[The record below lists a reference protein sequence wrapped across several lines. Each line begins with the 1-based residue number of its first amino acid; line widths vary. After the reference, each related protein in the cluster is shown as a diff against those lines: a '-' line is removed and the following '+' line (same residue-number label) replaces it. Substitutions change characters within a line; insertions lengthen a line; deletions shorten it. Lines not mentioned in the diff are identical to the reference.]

1 MVMSVIRKR
10 RSIRHFSK
18 KPVEPEKIDLLL
30 EAALRA
36 PSSRGTNPW
45 ELVVVTDQDLLK
57 ELSQAKEHG
66 STFLE
71 DAPLGIVICT
81 DPEKCDVW
89 IEDASIAAIF
99 IQLVA
104 ESLGLGSCWIQI
116 RKRMHDETK
125 SAEEYVAGILKI
137 PAQMKVASMI
147 AIGYPDMQK
156 PPHKAEELLYEKVH
170 RGMYG
175 KPYYT
180 VMV

>member
-10 RSIRHFSK
+10 RSIRHFLK

-71 DAPLGIVICT
+71 DAPLGIVICA

-89 IEDASIAAIF
+89 IEDASIPAIF
-99 IQLVA
+99 IQMVA
-104 ESLGLGSCWIQI
+104 ESLDLGSCWIQI

-147 AIGYPDMQK
+147 GIGYPDMQK

-170 RGMYG
+170 RGIYG

>member
-10 RSIRHFSK
+10 RSIRHFVR
-18 KPVEPEKIDLLL
+18 KPVEPEKIDVLL

-36 PSSRGTNPW
+36 PSSRGINPW
-45 ELVVVTDQDLLK
+45 ELIVVTEQNLLK
-57 ELSQAKEHG
+57 ELSRSKEHG

-71 DAPLGIVICT
+71 DAPLGIVVCA

-99 IQLVA
+99 IQLAA

-116 RKRMHDETK
+116 RERMHDGTK

-147 AIGYPDMQK
+147 AIGYSDMQK
-156 PPHKAEELLYEKVH
+156 PPHKADELLYEKVH
-170 RGMYG
+170 RGIYG
-175 KPYYT
+175 RPFYT
-180 VMV
+180 AIV